1 MIQKNLITKT
11 MIKQLLLALLELNSE
26 NITVKTGQRTRIS
39 GLFRS
44 GKEIIALTKGEKFP
58 PSISNVWT
66 LVVSV

>member
-1 MIQKNLITKT
+1 MKK
-11 MIKQLLLALLELNSE
+11 LLLALLELWSE
-26 NITVKTGQRTRIS
+26 NLTSKTGQRARVS

-58 PSISNVWT
+58 PSISNVWE

>member
-1 MIQKNLITKT
+1 MQKNLITKT
-11 MIKQLLLALLELNSE
+11 MIKQLLLALLELSSE
-26 NITVKTGQRTRIS
+26 NITVKTGQRTKVS

-44 GKEIIALTKGEKFP
+44 GKEFIALTKGEKFP

>member
-1 MIQKNLITKT
+1 MKKI
-11 MIKQLLLALLELNSE
+11 LLVLLELTSE
-26 NITVKTGQRTRIS
+26 KITSKTGQRTRVS

-44 GKEIIALTKGEKFP
+44 DKEYIALTKGEKFP

>member
-1 MIQKNLITKT
+1 MQKNLITKT
-11 MIKQLLLALLELNSE
+11 MIKQLLLALLELSSE
-26 NITVKTGQRTRIS
+26 NISAKTGQRTKVS

-44 GKEIIALTKGEKFP
+44 GKEFIALTKGEKFP

>member
-11 MIKQLLLALLELNSE
+11 MKKLLLALLELCSE
-26 NITVKTGQRTRIS
+26 NITSKTGQRTRVS

-44 GKEIIALTKGEKFP
+44 GKEIIALSKGEKFP

>member
-1 MIQKNLITKT
+1 MKKI
-11 MIKQLLLALLELNSE
+11 LLALLELISE
-26 NITVKTGQRTRIS
+26 NITGKTGQRSRVS

-44 GKEIIALTKGEKFP
+44 GKEFIALSKGEKFP

>member
-1 MIQKNLITKT
+1 MKKV
-11 MIKQLLLALLELNSE
+11 LLVLLEMCSKNV
-26 NITVKTGQRTRIS
+26 TVKTGQRTRVS

-44 GKEIIALTKGEKFP
+44 GKEYIALTKGEKFP

>member
-1 MIQKNLITKT
+1 MKKI
-11 MIKQLLLALLELNSE
+11 LLVLLELCSK
-26 NITVKTGQRTRIS
+26 NITSKTGQRTRVS

-44 GKEIIALTKGEKFP
+44 DKEYIALTKGEKFP

>member
-44 GKEIIALTKGEKFP
+44 GKEFIALTKGEKFP

>member
-1 MIQKNLITKT
+1 MIQKNSITKT
-11 MIKQLLLALLELNSE
+11 MIKQLLLALLELSSE
-26 NITVKTGQRTRIS
+26 TITAKTGQRTRVS

-44 GKEIIALTKGEKFP
+44 GKEFIALTKGEKFP

>member
-1 MIQKNLITKT
+1 MQKNLIIKT

-26 NITVKTGQRTRIS
+26 NITAKTGQRTKVS

-44 GKEIIALTKGEKFP
+44 GKEFIALTKGEKFP

>member
-1 MIQKNLITKT
+1 MQKNLIIKT
-11 MIKQLLLALLELNSE
+11 MIKQLLLALLELSSE
-26 NITVKTGQRTRIS
+26 NITAKTGQRTRVS

-44 GKEIIALTKGEKFP
+44 GKEFIALTKGEKFP